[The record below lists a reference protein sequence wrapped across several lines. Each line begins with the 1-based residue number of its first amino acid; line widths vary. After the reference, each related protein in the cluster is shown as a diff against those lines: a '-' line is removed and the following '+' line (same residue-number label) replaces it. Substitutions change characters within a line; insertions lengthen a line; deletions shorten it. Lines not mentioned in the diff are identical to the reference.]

1 MPSAHFWRGPCVAFL
16 RMPATKTVAILAM
29 LPSALFAQSL
39 LPQREQTEQIRTS
52 KLALD
57 QEWRGAKIGGLGPS
71 ESTGTDDAFGAQV
84 ILKDRPDTR
93 AFQASLETAAF
104 YTDNVA
110 LARRGKQGDSF
121 LNSTLALGW
130 RRSLTD
136 RLSASLNG
144 RYGLFRYNQFSVL
157 DFQSLS
163 VDATLGYRLPGQVDI
178 FTGYGY
184 AQFSTRQGYKE
195 FYREHGWNVGV
206 QRIFQLSRAHAIV
219 AGISAQWTWAAPEA
233 AQRDRYSAF
242 FGYHLQ
248 ATEKLSAD
256 IIYRYLYFD
265 FRDASEGRGDSN
277 HSLALALRY
286 DATEWLSITGTM
298 QGIWNRSS
306 ESFFN
311 YDAMN
316 VGGSV
321 GLNARF

>member
-1 MPSAHFWRGPCVAFL
+1 MPV
-16 RMPATKTVAILAM
+16 TKTVAILAL
-29 LPSALFAQSL
+29 LPSALLAQSR
-39 LPQREQTEQIRTS
+39 LPQREQTEQIRTP

-57 QEWRGAKIGGLGPS
+57 QQWRGAKTGGFGPS

-93 AFQASLETAAF
+93 AFQAYVETAAF

-110 LARRGKQGDSF
+110 LSREDKQGDSF
-121 LNSTLALGW
+121 FNTTLALGW

-136 RLSASLNG
+136 RLSASLTG

-157 DFQSLS
+157 DFQSLN
-163 VDATLGYRLPGQVDI
+163 VDATLGYRLPGEVDL

-184 AQFSTRQGYKE
+184 AQYTTREDYKE

-206 QRIFQLSRAHAIV
+206 QRVFQLARAHSIV
-219 AGISAQWTWAAPEA
+219 AGLSAQWTWAEPES

-242 FGYHLQ
+242 VGYHLQ
-248 ATEKLSAD
+248 ATEKLSGD
-256 IIYRYLYFD
+256 LIYRYSYYD
-265 FRDASEGRGDSN
+265 YRDASEGRGDHN

-286 DATEWLSITGTM
+286 DLAEWIAITGTI
-298 QGIWNRSS
+298 QGIWNRSNQS
-306 ESFFN
+306 VFDYN
-311 YDAMN
+311 AMN

-321 GLNARF
+321 GLNMRF

>member
-1 MPSAHFWRGPCVAFL
+1 M
-16 RMPATKTVAILAM
+16 TKTAAILV
-29 LPSALFAQSL
+29 LLTPTLLAQTR
-39 LPQREQTEQIRTS
+39 LPQREQTEQIRTP

-57 QEWRGAKIGGLGPS
+57 QQWRSAKIGGFGPS
-71 ESTGTDDAFGAQV
+71 ESTRNDDAFGAQV

-93 AFQASLETAAF
+93 AFQAYLETAAF

-110 LARRGKQGDSF
+110 LSRQDKQGDSF

-136 RLSASLNG
+136 RLSASITG
-144 RYGLFRYNQFSVL
+144 RYGIFRYNQFSVL
-157 DFQSLS
+157 DFQSLN
-163 VDATLGYRLPGQVDI
+163 VDATIGYRLPGQVDL

-184 AQFSTRQGYKE
+184 AQYTTREDHRE

-206 QRIFQLSRAHAIV
+206 QRVFQLSRAHYIV
-219 AGISAQWTWAAPEA
+219 AGLSAQWTWAEPES

-242 FGYHLQ
+242 VGYHLQ
-248 ATEKLSAD
+248 ATEKLSGD
-256 IIYRYLYFD
+256 LIYRYSYYD
-265 FRDASEGRGDSN
+265 YRDAGEGRGDSN

-286 DATEWLSITGTM
+286 DLAEWIAITGTI
-298 QGIWNRSS
+298 QGTWNRGNN
-306 ESFFN
+306 SFFD